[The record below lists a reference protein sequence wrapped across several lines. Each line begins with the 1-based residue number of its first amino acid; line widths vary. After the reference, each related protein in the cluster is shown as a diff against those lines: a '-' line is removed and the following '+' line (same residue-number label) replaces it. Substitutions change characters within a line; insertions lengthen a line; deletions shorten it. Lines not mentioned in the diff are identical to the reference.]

1 MPIARVGDIGL
12 NYRIDGK
19 DDAPWITFTT
29 GMTNDLTMWDPHV
42 EALAATHR
50 LLRFD
55 TRGHGDSEATP
66 APYTLDMLIG
76 DIAGLWDALGIE
88 RSTLVGLGLGGVVAI
103 GLALSRGDRL
113 DALVPVACRSEP
125 APQYRAI
132 WPPMIERAK
141 AGGIAAIAETTAERW
156 FPEAFRAANPEV
168 MEKIRRMILKTSLD
182 GYLGCIAALLTM
194 DYTAGLPAIGVPVLL
209 VSGAEDRVGA
219 PPAVMQTMAEAIP
232 DARHVSLPAA
242 GHICTVANPG
252 AFDEALIAFL
262 NEIQG

>member
-12 NYRIDGK
+12 NYRIDGP
-19 DDAPWITFTT
+19 DGAPWITFTT
-29 GMTNDLTMWDPHV
+29 GMTNDLTMWDAHV
-42 EALAATHR
+42 EALAGTHR

-66 APYTLDMLIG
+66 PPYALDTLIG
-76 DIAGLWDALGIE
+76 DILGLWDVLEIE
-88 RSTLVGLGLGGVVAI
+88 RSTLVGIGLGGVVAI
-103 GLALSRGDRL
+103 GLALEHADRL

-125 APQYRAI
+125 VPQYRAI

-194 DYTAGLPAIGVPVLL
+194 DYTAGLPRIALPALL
-209 VSGAEDRVGA
+209 VSGAEDRAGA
-219 PPAVMQTMAEAIP
+219 PPEVMQAMAESMP
-232 DARHVSLPAA
+232 DARHVSLPGA

-252 AFDEALIAFL
+252 AFDRALVAFL
-262 NEIQG
+262 NEAQG

>member
-12 NYRIDGK
+12 NYRIDGP
-19 DDAPWITFTT
+19 DGAPWITFTT
-29 GMTNDLTMWDPHV
+29 GMTNDLTMWDAHV
-42 EALAATHR
+42 AALSATHR

-66 APYTLDMLIG
+66 PPYTLDMLIG
-76 DIAGLWDALGIE
+76 DIVGLWDALGIE

-103 GLALSRGDRL
+103 GLAIAHGDRL

-125 APQYRAI
+125 VPQYRAI
-132 WPPMIERAK
+132 WPPMMERAR

-168 MEKIRRMILKTSLD
+168 MEKIRRMILKTSVD

-194 DYTAGLPAIGVPVLL
+194 DYTAGLPAIGVPALL
-209 VSGAEDRVGA
+209 VSGADDHVGA
-219 PPAVMQTMAEAIP
+219 PPETMQAMADAMP
-232 DARHVSLPAA
+232 DARHVSLPGA

-252 AFDEALIAFL
+252 AFDDAMTSFL